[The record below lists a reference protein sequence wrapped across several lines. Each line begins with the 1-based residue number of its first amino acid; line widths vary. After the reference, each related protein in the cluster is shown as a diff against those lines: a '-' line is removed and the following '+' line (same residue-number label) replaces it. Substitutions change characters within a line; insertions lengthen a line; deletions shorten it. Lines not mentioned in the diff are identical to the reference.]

1 LEKMMTKDAFNE
13 RRQALEDEFFHRV
26 DEKLLAEMKAKSLA
40 ESERKQLQEATG
52 ISDSELLDTLLSAG
66 IPAGAVAA
74 ISLVPQIL
82 VAWADGNVSAEE
94 REPILKCA
102 KEQGITSGSAAEK
115 LLDHWLANKPKRELT
130 STWRDYMAT
139 VIEKMSD
146 EAIAS
151 LRTDIM
157 KRATCVANA
166 SGGILGFGKVSAD
179 EARVISEI
187 EKALTR

>member
-1 LEKMMTKDAFNE
+1 MMTKDAFND

-52 ISDSELLDTLLSAG
+52 IADSKLLDTLLAAG

-74 ISLVPQIL
+74 ISLVPLIL
-82 VAWADGNVSAEE
+82 VAWSDGNVSAEE
-94 REPILKCA
+94 QASILECA
-102 KEQGITSGSAAEK
+102 KEQGIAPGSAAEK
-115 LLDHWLANKPKRELT
+115 LLVHWLSHKPNRELT
-130 STWRDYMAT
+130 STWQDYMAS

-146 EAIAS
+146 ESLLS
-151 LRTDIM
+151 LRSDMIR
-157 KRATCVANA
+157 KATNVANA
-166 SGGILGFGKVSAD
+166 SGGVLGFGKVSGD
-179 EARVISEI
+179 ESRVISQI